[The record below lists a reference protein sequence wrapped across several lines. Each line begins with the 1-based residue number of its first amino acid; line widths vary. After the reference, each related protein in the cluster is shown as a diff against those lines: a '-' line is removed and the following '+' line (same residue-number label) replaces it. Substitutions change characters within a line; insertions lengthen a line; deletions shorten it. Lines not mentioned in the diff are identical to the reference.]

1 MQIAGRFLDAAI
13 IDNRR
18 IDRLGERCIERPA
31 AAEAPADILTTN
43 VVRVGDEAPP
53 AGLTADSMT
62 ASQRQLLEALVRVY
76 IERLPEAVADV
87 ELARLQPAEMMAAR
101 FAWAGAE
108 ERGGPHYYRVQTTTF
123 LAALRTS
130 GMTAPLVVDRA
141 INGDL
146 FLAWVTQHLAP
157 TLHENDV
164 VIMDNLSA
172 HKVAGMREA
181 IESAGASD
189 VLTAVQSGLEPDRE
203 HVFKVQVV
211 LEISGRPNSRRLV
224 ENVRRF
230 DRYVRGNRMLK
241 LLPPLRAPL

>member
-1 MQIAGRFLDAAI
+1 MQ
-13 IDNRR
+13 
-18 IDRLGERCIERPA
+18 
-31 AAEAPADILTTN
+31 
-43 VVRVGDEAPP
+43 
-53 AGLTADSMT
+53 AGLDPDK
-62 ASQRQLLEALVRVY
+62 LVFLKETWAKTNRSRPRCRAP
-76 IERLPEAVADV
+76 IDERLSRSVPYGH
-87 ELARLQPAEMMAAR
+87 
-101 FAWAGAE
+101 WK
-108 ERGGPHYYRVQTTTF
+108 TTTF